1 MTRELDS
8 MHRRGVHRPTAA
20 ALAAIAVILS
30 MPAMRARQPADVR
43 ITLQGRARQPGEV
56 MRLTVACGCSDA
68 AVKATAFAHDIP
80 LARAGDTWQG
90 LIGIDLDVRPGS
102 YAVAVVITPA
112 GAPPI
117 TTSRAFVVAAKRF
130 PTRRLRV
137 APKYVDPPAGEV
149 ARILNEAAILNA
161 IYEKVTAPHEW
172 PRAFHAPV
180 DVAANSAF
188 GSRSVFNGQE
198 RSPHSGADFPAP
210 EGTPVSAPA
219 AGVVALAAPLYFTG
233 NTVVIDHGLG
243 VVSVLAHLSAMT
255 VSTGDRVEAG
265 QLVGRVGATGRV
277 TGAHLHW
284 SVRLNGARVDP
295 LSLIAATNTTDAALP

>member
-1 MTRELDS
+1 MTREADS
-8 MHRRGVHRPTAA
+8 TRTRRVRRRMAV
-20 ALAAIAVILS
+20 ALAVLAAGFW
-30 MPAMRARQPADVR
+30 MPPIRAEQPQDVT
-43 ITLQGRARQPGEV
+43 ITLHGRARQPGEV
-56 MRLTVACGCSDA
+56 MRLAISCGCGDATVA
-68 AVKATAFAHDIP
+68 ATVFDHDIP
-80 LARAGDTWQG
+80 LARIGDTWQG

-102 YAVAVVITPA
+102 YAVAVLITPA
-112 GAPPI
+112 GGPRIAA
-117 TTSRAFVVAAKRF
+117 SRAFVVAPKRF

-149 ARILNEAAILNA
+149 ARILSEAATLNA
-161 IYEKVTAPHEW
+161 IYARASTPREW
-172 PRAFHAPV
+172 PRAFRTPV
-180 DVAANSAF
+180 DVPANSAF

-198 RSPHSGADFPAP
+198 RSPHSGADFPAA

-219 AGVVALAAPLYFTG
+219 AGVVVLAAPLYFTG
-233 NTVVIDHGLG
+233 NTVVIEHGLG

-295 LSLIAATNTTDAALP
+295 LSLIAATQTSGAALP

>member
-1 MTRELDS
+1 MTPASDS
-8 MHRRGVHRPTAA
+8 TRRCGVRPPLAA

-30 MPAMRARQPADVR
+30 MPAMRAQQPADVR

-56 MRLTVACGCSDA
+56 MRLTVACGCRGA
-68 AVKATAFAHDIP
+68 AVKATAFSHDIP

-90 LIGIDLDVRPGS
+90 LIGIDLAVKPGS
-102 YAVAVVITPA
+102 NAVAVVITPA
-112 GAPPI
+112 SGSPI
-117 TTSRAFVVAAKRF
+117 TARRAFVVAPKRF

-137 APKYVDPPAGEV
+137 APKYVDPPASEV
-149 ARILNEAAILNA
+149 ARILDEAATLNA
-161 IYEKVTAPHEW
+161 IYAKATTPREW
-172 PRAFHAPV
+172 PRAFRAPV
-180 DVAANSAF
+180 DVPANSAF

-198 RSPHSGADFPAP
+198 RSPHSGADFPAA

-233 NTVVIDHGLG
+233 NTIVIDHGLG

-295 LSLIAATNTTDAALP
+295 LSLIAATNTTGAALP